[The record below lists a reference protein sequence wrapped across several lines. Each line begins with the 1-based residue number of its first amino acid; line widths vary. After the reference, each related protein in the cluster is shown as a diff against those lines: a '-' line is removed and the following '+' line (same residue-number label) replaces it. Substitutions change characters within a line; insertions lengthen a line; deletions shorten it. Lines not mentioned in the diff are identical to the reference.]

1 MDFDGQTRIST
12 PESVQFQFELA
23 GLGSR
28 GLAFILDSLIRVG
41 LLGAL
46 LLIYRLT
53 GLRGLIDSGPGLI
66 GVGLIIFLF
75 WLQWFYFV
83 FFEAFSRGQTPGKK
97 ALKIRVI
104 KEGGYPIGFLESVI
118 RNLLRIVDFLPALY
132 LLGIT
137 LLFCTRRCQR
147 LGDMAAGT
155 LVVRDEECRFPAP
168 PAPAGDSARPN
179 PYDPLIARIE
189 LSTEEY
195 ELISRFLRRRY
206 ELEITSRER
215 LLDRLIE
222 TVLTR
227 HRIEIPRP
235 LPGALEAREE
245 FLERLLRGV
254 SPNYS

>member
-1 MDFDGQTRIST
+1 MDFSDQTQIST

-28 GLAFILDSLIRVG
+28 GLAFILDGIIRVG
-41 LLGAL
+41 LLGAI
-46 LLIYRLT
+46 LLILYLI
-53 GLRGLIDSGPGLI
+53 GLLGQVFSGPSLI
-66 GVGLIIFLF
+66 GVGLVIFLF

-83 FFEAFSRGQTPGKK
+83 LFEAFSHGQTPGKK

-104 KEGGYPIGFLESVI
+104 KEGGYPIGFLDSVI

-137 LLFCTRRCQR
+137 LLFFTRRCQR

-155 LVVRDEECRFPAP
+155 LVIRDETYLFPAV
-168 PAPAGDSARPN
+168 PAPEGGNTRPN
-179 PYDPLIARIE
+179 PYDSLIVRIE
-189 LSTEEY
+189 LGTEEY
-195 ELISRFLRRRY
+195 ELITRFLSRRY
-206 ELEITSRER
+206 ELEISSRER

-235 LPGALEAREE
+235 LPGTLDVREE
-245 FLERLLRGV
+245 FLKRLLRSVTGEER
-254 SPNYS
+254 